1 MLNLPSPSFRLSL
14 LFALISSGL
23 VLGGCGFPTS
33 LTEEIIDEW
42 EGLEDDW
49 DGLSDSF
56 DDVVDDLTG
65 DGEGCETSFDFNLIM
80 EQTSQA
86 CADCQIWF
94 WGMGVPEQRPRLVVS
109 YTDSDGAHTATF
121 QDGPLGTDGPL
132 WSTRILAEAPWWGP
146 GSCVGDVSCASD
158 YLHHFEARGDLD
170 GAPLWHGLL
179 FADLR
184 SIPCEASI
192 TEARLHLHINED
204 EGLANADHSS
214 VVSLYRGTKVWSPGM
229 VNGQRYGNSPETG
242 DELWD
247 TPGGDFGEFVRDLE
261 AERDFWARGFN
272 KANPAA
278 WFDFTDHVVQLQSE
292 RFGGE
297 GLLPDGDEE
306 DGSSPDG
313 SGDDSPGGSGGGS
326 PGCSGSGSP
335 GCSGSGSPGGS
346 DGGSPGGT
354 PSGDPT
360 GELTGDDVIW
370 LENMDVTDWPVTS
383 SLNSVTFVG
392 GQISLDYDKRDEWP
406 STYVSGVEVVANAWV
421 IAEHE
426 GQWYGKTWEW
436 MRPGQHSKSRSSVNG
451 AHTGAWPFAPGES
464 FLPTPGVTYYFMVS
478 TPARFG
484 SIMTIA
490 ERSNLVPIVWN

>member
-1 MLNLPSPSFRLSL
+1 MPDLLTSSSRLYVLFTL
-14 LFALISSGL
+14 LSAGL
-23 VLGGCGFPTS
+23 VMGGCGFPTHLS
-33 LTEEIIDEW
+33 EELIDEW

-49 DGLSDSF
+49 DGLSDSL
-56 DDVVDDLTG
+56 DDLADDLTG
-65 DGEGCETSFDFNLIM
+65 DDGGCETLFDFNLIM

-94 WGMGVPEQRPRLVVS
+94 WGMGVPEQRPRLVIS
-109 YTDSDGAHTATF
+109 YTDSSGAHTASF
-121 QDGPLGTDGPL
+121 QDGPLGTEGPL

-146 GSCVGDVSCASD
+146 GSCAEGDVSCASD
-158 YLHHFEARGDLD
+158 YRHHFEARGDLD

-179 FADLR
+179 FADLA
-184 SIPCEASI
+184 SIPCGASI
-192 TEARLHLHINED
+192 TDARLHLHINED

-214 VVSLYRGTKVWSPGM
+214 VVSIYRGTKVWSPGL
-229 VNGQRYGNSPETG
+229 VNGQRYGSSTESG
-242 DELWD
+242 DQLWD
-247 TPGGDFGEFVRDLE
+247 TPGGDFGEFVLDLE

-272 KANPAA
+272 KANPEA
-278 WFDFTDHVVQLQSE
+278 WFDFTDHVAQLQHE
-292 RFGGE
+292 RNGGE
-297 GLLPDGDEE
+297 GWHPDGAEDE
-306 DGSSPDG
+306 SSPGDG
-313 SGDDSPGGSGGGS
+313 TDSSS
-326 PGCSGSGSP
+326 S
-335 GCSGSGSPGGS
+335 GGS
-346 DGGSPGGT
+346 DSTSSGGSDSSSSGSDDDSSFGGPPPG
-354 PSGDPT
+354 PPP
-360 GELTGDDVIW
+360 GELTGADVIW

-383 SLNSVTFVG
+383 VLNSVTFAG
-392 GQISLDYDKRDEWP
+392 SQINLDYDKRDVWP

-490 ERSNLVPIVWN
+490 ERTNLVPIVWN